1 MIKSDNNLRKEE
13 GKTSRILLIKDSYGN
28 SFAPFLTYQYD
39 EVYVVDLRSIP
50 VKMSEFL
57 AENEFDDVL
66 ILYNFMN
73 FSSDTNLAKLRY

>member
-1 MIKSDNNLRKEE
+1 MKITFEKKKEDQPD
-13 GKTSRILLIKDSYGN
+13 LLIKDSYGN

-57 AENEFDDVL
+57 AENDFDDVL

-73 FSSDTNLAKLRY
+73 FASDTNLAKLRY

>member
-1 MIKSDNNLRKEE
+1 MIKSENNLRKEE
-13 GKTSRILLIKDSYGN
+13 GKTSRILVIKDSYGN
-28 SFAPFLTYQYD
+28 SFSPFLTYQYD

-57 AENEFDDVL
+57 AENSFDDVL

>member
-1 MIKSDNNLRKEE
+1 M
-13 GKTSRILLIKDSYGN
+13 GKPWYYCDIKDSYGN

-57 AENEFDDVL
+57 AENKFDDVL